1 MAATRLAYA
10 KTGGPAGPQVAPA
23 PFTMAHSGVQRA
35 RQSVARRVGLTTFR
49 QNWGTSTVKGD
60 LWGGSLSQGRRVVS
74 QFRIPLQAADREV
87 LP

>member
-1 MAATRLAYA
+1 MAASLFAYA

-23 PFTMAHSGVQRA
+23 PFSVAHSDMQRA

-49 QNWGTSTVKGD
+49 QKCGTFAMNGD
-60 LWGGSLSQGRRVVS
+60 LWGGSLSQGRCVVS
-74 QFRIPLQAADREV
+74 QFRIPLQAANREV